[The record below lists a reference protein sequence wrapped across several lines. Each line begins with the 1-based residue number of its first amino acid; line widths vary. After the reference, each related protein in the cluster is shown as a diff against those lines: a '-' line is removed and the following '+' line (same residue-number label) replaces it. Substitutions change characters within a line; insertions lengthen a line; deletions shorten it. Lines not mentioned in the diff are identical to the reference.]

1 MAENK
6 AKTDDKN
13 DNENQHTEHDLDS
26 NQKRDARRREAPS
39 AAVVYEAIRR
49 EAESELTR
57 PLPGLAFSAL
67 AAGLSMGFSF
77 IAQALLY
84 SYTPESAWRPIIAS
98 FGYSIG
104 FLFVI
109 LGRQQLFTENTITV
123 VLPLASRFSFHGLAV
138 AARLWAV
145 VLLGNLLGT
154 LLMAWFI
161 YYVMGTPAQI
171 DALISL
177 SKPVFDNS
185 MGEMLIKAIPAGF
198 IIAAVVWMLPNSRGF
213 EFWMILVL
221 TYLIGLG
228 SFVHIIVG
236 STEAYLLWFAGQVQ
250 AAQVGLQF
258 LLPAFVGN
266 VIGGTVLFSLLAYGQ
281 VQDKV

>member
-1 MAENK
+1 MAD
-6 AKTDDKN
+6 TDPN
-13 DNENQHTEHDLDS
+13 ISSPERHGTRLS
-26 NQKRDARRREAPS
+26 ARAVYAAISRDGEEELARAPLS
-39 AAVVYEAIRR
+39 
-49 EAESELTR
+49 LWW
-57 PLPGLAFSAL
+57 SAL
-67 AAGLSMGFSF
+67 AAGLAISMSVLGKAFLYD
-77 IAQALLY
+77 AL
-84 SYTPESAWRPIIAS
+84 PEAPWRDLVS
-98 FGYSIG
+98 NLGYVFG
-104 FLFVI
+104 FLIVI
-109 LGRQQLFTENTITV
+109 LGRMQLFTENTITV

-281 VQDKV
+281 VQDKF